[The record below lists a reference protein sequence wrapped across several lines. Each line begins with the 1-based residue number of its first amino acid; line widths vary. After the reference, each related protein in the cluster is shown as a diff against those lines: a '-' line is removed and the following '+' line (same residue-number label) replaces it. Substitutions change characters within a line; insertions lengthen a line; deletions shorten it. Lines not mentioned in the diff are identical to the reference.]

1 MLIAKEK
8 TNKLIYYEIVSI
20 LSNEL
25 FDIHYSLK
33 NTKDR
38 WKKLNKNY
46 VLKDM
51 AILVDNDVMM
61 Q

>member
-1 MLIAKEK
+1 M
-8 TNKLIYYEIVSI
+8 SI

-25 FDIHYSLK
+25 FDIHCSLK

-38 WKKLNKNY
+38 WEKLNKNY
-46 VLKDM
+46 VLKDTRIKPM
-51 AILVDNDVMM
+51 AILVDNDAIM

>member
-25 FDIHYSLK
+25 FDIHCSSK

-51 AILVDNDVMM
+51 AILVYNDVMM